1 MRMTGGMTGFGSAN
15 LEAVDMQPALELI
28 DIRRCEGLAQAEQI
42 REMSSYLENM
52 DALKYDNWEK
62 LTLDERLEALQ
73 SIENKAASLSG
84 RDPLQVVAVDLGG
97 PDRQGVMTQGQMN
110 WASRQIEMNVHL
122 LKQDSLTSLR
132 ECTDTI
138 LHEGRHAYQWSN
150 LYVRRTEPNDELYNS
165 WRMNIL
171 ETGYLSCDRFGF
183 QRYSMQPVELDAR
196 VFAADTRA
204 NLYYR

>member
-1 MRMTGGMTGFGSAN
+1 
-15 LEAVDMQPALELI
+15 
-28 DIRRCEGLAQAEQI
+28 
-42 REMSSYLENM
+42 
-52 DALKYDNWEK
+52 
-62 LTLDERLEALQ
+62 
-73 SIENKAASLSG
+73 
-84 RDPLQVVAVDLGG
+84 
-97 PDRQGVMTQGQMN
+97 
-110 WASRQIEMNVHL
+110 MNVHL